1 MRYVLFNWLSPE
13 DVADWK
19 TWTPEQ
25 QQADI
30 QRHMEWFAKHRDHI
44 VGGEE
49 LDEPRTVKTLRPG
62 RQGEGVVVTDGPY
75 VEAKEILGGFVVL
88 EAESM
93 EQAIEIASDWPSLI
107 TQPNATVQ
115 VQPGFV
121 RD

>member
-13 DVADWK
+13 DLADWE

-25 QQADI
+25 QQADV
-30 QRHMEWFAKHRDHI
+30 QRHLEWFGKHRDHI

-49 LDEPRTVKTLRPG
+49 LDEPRTVKTLRRG
-62 RQGEGVVVTDGPY
+62 RQGEGIVVTDGPY
-75 VEAKEILGGFVVL
+75 VEAKELLGGFVIL

-93 EQAIEIASDWPSLI
+93 EQALEIAAEWPSLT

-115 VQPGFV
+115 VQPAFV
-121 RD
+121 RE

>member
-1 MRYVLFNWLSPE
+1 MRYVLMNWLSPE
-13 DVADWK
+13 DIADWE

-30 QRHMEWFAKHRDHI
+30 DRHLEWFRKHRDHI

-49 LDEPRTVKTLRPG
+49 LDEPRKVKTLRRG

-75 VEAKEILGGFVVL
+75 IETKEVLGGFVIL
-88 EAESM
+88 EAESE
-93 EQAIEIASDWPSLI
+93 EQALAIAGEWPSLT

-115 VQPGFV
+115 LQPAYV

>member
-13 DVADWK
+13 DVADWE

-30 QRHMEWFAKHRDHI
+30 QRHLAWFTKHRDHI

-49 LDEPRTVKTLRPG
+49 LDAPATVKTLRPG

-75 VEAKEILGGFVVL
+75 VEAKEILGGFVIL
-88 EAESM
+88 EVDNAG
-93 EQAIEIASDWPSLI
+93 QAVEIASEWPSLH

-115 VQPGFV
+115 LQPGFG
-121 RD
+121 RG

>member
-13 DVADWK
+13 DVADWE

-25 QQADI
+25 QQADV

-62 RQGEGVVVTDGPY
+62 RQGEGIVVTDGPY
-75 VEAKEILGGFVVL
+75 VEAKEILGGFVIL

-93 EQAIEIASDWPSLI
+93 EQAVEIASDWPSLT